1 MSVRLDWI
9 QYDTSMKEGQQIAD
23 QQLIALWKRSDQV
36 LNRQVALVWISKLYT
51 NATAHRG
58 DTEVSFDD
66 YMSCNQMFASVHTD
80 GLHVIG
86 IQRVR

>member
-58 DTEVSFDD
+58 
-66 YMSCNQMFASVHTD
+66 
-80 GLHVIG
+80 VI
-86 IQRVR
+86 R